1 MKWSCSERNRLLVA
15 LLFNPHHQWEARSM
29 DQVRAMKIFV
39 RIYERSSFTAAAED
53 LEIPRATLT
62 HVMNQFEQWLGTR
75 LLERSTRRVRP
86 TLDGE
91 AYYRRC
97 VNLLAELEEAEL
109 AFRQSVP
116 KGRLRVDLHGTLAR
130 FFVIPA
136 LPSFMQRYPGIELS
150 LSETDRF
157 VDLIEEGV
165 DCVVR
170 AGTLG
175 DSSLIGRHLVDLP
188 QVTCA
193 SPAYVDTYGTLLSVD
208 DLGKHKA
215 INYISRTSGR
225 PFPFEFQING
235 AVQEVTIPTAIS
247 VFGAEIYTASAIAGI
262 GIIQVP
268 KYRVAKELQQKIL
281 CELLPDN
288 LPPPMP
294 VSVLYPHNRQLSPRV
309 RVFVDWLKEVFQAGT
324 PS

>member
-1 MKWSCSERNRLLVA
+1 
-15 LLFNPHHQWEARSM
+15 M

-109 AFRQSVP
+109 AFRQSEP

-136 LPSFMQRYPGIELS
+136 LPAFMQRYPGIELS
-150 LSETDRF
+150 FSETDRF
-157 VDLIEEGV
+157 VDLIQEGV
-165 DCVVR
+165 DCVLR

-175 DSSLIGRHLVDLP
+175 DSSLIGRHLVNLP

-193 SPAYVDTYGTLLSVD
+193 SPAYIDTYGAPASVAE
-208 DLGKHKA
+208 LGRHKA
-215 INYISRTSGR
+215 VNYVSRTSGK
-225 PFPFEFQING
+225 PFPFEFTVNG
-235 AVQEVTIPTAIS
+235 AVQELAIPTAIS
-247 VFGAEIYTASAIAGI
+247 VFGAEIYTASALAGI

-268 KYRVAKELQQKIL
+268 RYRIADELQQDRL
-281 CELLPDN
+281 RELLPDN

-294 VSVLYPHNRQLSPRV
+294 VSVLYPQNRHLSPRV
-309 RVFVDWLKEVFQAGT
+309 RVFVEWLKEIFNR
-324 PS
+324 